1 MSAPHAPYDPW
12 PVVEA
17 RPDVTVAWTP
27 VARYMGGGF
36 TIRRDG
42 HTIIALDP
50 DLPVVHR
57 RAALTHELVHDERGG
72 VHDPADGPDA
82 WGAVVAREERAVDRE
97 VVRRLA
103 PRPAVLAAVRRLL
116 GDHGWVTARALADEL
131 ELPEHLAALALDEL
145 GGRPG

>member
-1 MSAPHAPYDPW
+1 MSAPTAPYDPW

-17 RPDVTVAWTP
+17 RADLTVAWTP

-36 TIRRDG
+36 TVRRRG

-72 VHDPADGPDA
+72 VHDPTDGPEA

-97 VVRRLA
+97 VARRLA
-103 PRPAVLAAVRRLL
+103 PRPTVLDAVRRLL
-116 GDHGWVTARALADEL
+116 VDDGSVTARTLADEL

-145 GGRPG
+145 GGHPA